1 MQRVQRTRRALST
14 GSTSA
19 AFTKL
24 TRLVNATKK
33 QEAIN
38 PEPVYFTSGKYE
50 GLQKWALVWDER
62 QYDLW
67 QDMMDPSKFSFTF
80 DDCWG
85 FNDDLKTICN
95 TILFDPMFHGE
106 SFTKL
111 SAEYSPVI
119 DSIING

>member
-1 MQRVQRTRRALST
+1 MRFCNMAAICCLSC
-14 GSTSA
+14 G
-19 AFTKL
+19 
-24 TRLVNATKK
+24 
-33 QEAIN
+33 
-38 PEPVYFTSGKYE
+38 
-50 GLQKWALVWDER
+50 ALVWDER